1 MITAMDTV
9 GLIGVLSVVNQWG
22 TYNFKANSYLTHQ
35 YPIPFASK
43 VFGLWATVNVPGWI
57 NGGELH
63 VITKDLQNF
72 EIKADTYDNQ
82 RFDGGA
88 FVLAVGM

>member
-43 VFGLWATVNVPGWI
+43 VFGLWATVNVSGWM

-63 VITKDLQNF
+63 VLTKGLQNF
-72 EIKADTYDNQ
+72 EIKTDTYDNQ